1 MSPLLET
8 QRGLSQL
15 SKDKALK
22 DSLITSIGIQIGA
35 IIGPTAEDFYLRPN
49 GYRVVHGAETVVEV
63 KVENNDLGKTT
74 WSVTASVGE
83 SPKARITRYTSDTDD
98 QNQILPPTIT
108 KELFLQN
115 GMTAVISTGRNGTGL
130 SIKPQNDHPGISLIE
145 AVETMGVQGVKDHIG
160 VGQT

>member
-8 QRGLSQL
+8 QRGLPQP
-15 SKDKALK
+15 SKNKALK
-22 DSLITSIGIQIGA
+22 DSLITSIGIQIRS

-74 WSVTASVGE
+74 WSVTASVGK

-98 QNQILPPTIT
+98 QSHILPPTIT
-108 KELFLQN
+108 EELFLQN
-115 GMTAVISTGRNGTGL
+115 GMSVVISTGRNGTGF
-130 SIKPQNDHPGISLIE
+130 SIKPQSDHPEISLIE
-145 AVETMGVQGVKDHIG
+145 AVRTMGAQGVKNYIG